1 MGQRS
6 IDNYNDG
13 VNNVRCRRLSQR
25 SRDMEKLQS
34 RSDPFQLQ
42 HDVSYCS
49 QKKDAFQYGCVV
61 VLNILD
67 KGNDIPNWSF

>member
-1 MGQRS
+1 MGQTS
-6 IDNYNDG
+6 IDNSNDR
-13 VNNVRCRRLSQR
+13 VNNVRYRRLSQR
-25 SRDMEKLQS
+25 SRDMEKPQS

-61 VLNILD
+61 VLNVLD
-67 KGNDIPNWSF
+67 KVNDKPNWSF